1 MVKYILNN
9 FFLILISFFLGIS
22 LIYSS
27 IIIFNDVKYY
37 NEYVE
42 GLIVDTNSES
52 TINPDVSSTII
63 FKYKI
68 ISNRGVFFSK
78 STQSFKLKD
87 KVFCAVKNCNTVKIL
102 RVNDIKINNEYG
114 VEDLMSILVFVFII
128 FYVILKR
135 KKK

>member
-1 MVKYILNN
+1 MLKMVKYILNN

-68 ISNRGVFFSK
+68 ISNRGVFF
-78 STQSFKLKD
+78 LKAL
-87 KVFCAVKNCNTVKIL
+87 KVLN
-102 RVNDIKINNEYG
+102 
-114 VEDLMSILVFVFII
+114 
-128 FYVILKR
+128 
-135 KKK
+135 